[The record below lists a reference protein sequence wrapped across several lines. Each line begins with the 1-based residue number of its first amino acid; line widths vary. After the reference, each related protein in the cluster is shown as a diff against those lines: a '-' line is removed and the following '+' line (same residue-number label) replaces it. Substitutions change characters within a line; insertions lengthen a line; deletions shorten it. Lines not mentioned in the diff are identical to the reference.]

1 MRYVLALGSGGRWLS
16 CPSMAPWEDRHLQH
30 GCGGRGFNVWIWG
43 DAHVCRNLCPYS
55 CFRSVLQNLLRT
67 EDPLAPP
74 DWDPPCSGFSR
85 FPHSDS
91 GCDLVAPSC
100 SHSPPAPF
108 RAKSPSWLVW
118 VIAIAAL
125 HWPVALLLPLT
136 DPTIRHG
143 LFSTRRSRSS
153 CKCKAHH
160 VFLLQTLS
168 RCSVSLQVKKYIYRV
183 FMASPT

>member
-1 MRYVLALGSGGRWLS
+1 MCWPLGLGEGGFLVRQWPPGKTGI
-16 CPSMAPWEDRHLQH
+16 CSMAV
-30 GCGGRGFNVWIWG
+30 GGRGFNVWIWG

-91 GCDLVAPSC
+91 GCDLVAPFH

-125 HWPVALLLPLT
+125 HWSVALLLPLT

-160 VFLLQTLS
+160 VFLLQILS
-168 RCSVSLQVKKYIYRV
+168 RVSISLQVKKYI
-183 FMASPT
+183 